1 MMERRTKRWIHGVY
15 GVALVSPLVLE
26 ENGAFQ
32 FKTHLTNQL
41 RFSGLPKLPDFP
53 INQGPEVFN
62 RVVVHSMDYSAMEDA
77 SAAELIN
84 GKRVVVVG
92 NQKSGLDIAVECA
105 SANGAEHPCTLIYRT
120 KHWGAPNFVVWGVS
134 LALLYFNRFS
144 ELMLHKPGAL
154 VPAIGASGFVVCKRI
169 ATDLVV
175 WFSLRFFASLGA
187 AEAGLTG
194 SNMARRIADIEEFE
208 FKIFGE
214 NHNQGVGLCGFVECQ
229 PPKVVNIVAVF
240 SFDSVIGR
248 STKTAIE
255 AAIYDIYS
263 DPSIL
268 KVIRLNTIIK
278 NSKCIVFNGAVEGI
292 EIACQLS

>member
-53 INQGPEVFN
+53 INQGPEIFN
-62 RVVVHSMDYSAMEDA
+62 GVVVHSMDYSAMEDA

-105 SANGAEHPCTLIYRT
+105 SANGMSFCPKELER
-120 KHWGAPNFVVWGVS
+120 WVS
-134 LALLYFNRFS
+134 
-144 ELMLHKPGAL
+144 
-154 VPAIGASGFVVCKRI
+154 
-169 ATDLVV
+169 
-175 WFSLRFFASLGA
+175 SLRQLSHRSVAGSVMIVASLGGLQQLLELDLQ
-187 AEAGLTG
+187 EAKWLEELLT
-194 SNMARRIADIEEFE
+194 SKNLNSKFLEKTITKAFPFVLNNILVFQV
-208 FKIFGE
+208 FVLVWV
-214 NHNQGVGLCGFVECQ
+214 QSGLCGFVECQ
-229 PPKVVNIVAVF
+229 PPKVVNIDAVF

-248 STKTAIE
+248 SSKTAIE
-255 AAIYDIYS
+255 AAFYDIDS

-268 KVIRLNTIIK
+268 KGIRLNTIIK
-278 NSKCIVFNGAVEGI
+278 NSKCCVFNGAVEGVLKIRNRSFFRLFLLFRVQHI
-292 EIACQLS
+292 EKR